1 MGVSEMAK
9 KVDATKGNL
18 AKLIFI
24 YTLPLIFSTIL
35 QNMFNIADKAVLG
48 NMAGSTAVAA
58 IGATT
63 VVSTLII
70 NGAIGLSSGTSIILA
85 RLVGQKDTEK
95 IKQTID
101 TSLITAALIGLF
113 LAIAGVLF
121 SPIILTATDCPVECY
136 DGAVLYM
143 RICLAGAPA
152 TLLYNYGSAILR
164 TLGDT
169 QKPLLYITIAGIV
182 NVGLNVILCLILPQ
196 KVMAVAIA
204 TVASK
209 IVSVILVLRRISRFD
224 KKFSFHLLRM
234 RPRLPTFAQI
244 IRFGIP
250 TSLSNLMVPLSN
262 LQITPAINSFG
273 VAAVAGNSAATS
285 IQGIA
290 SAFSSG
296 FGIATTTFVGQN
308 LGAKQPERVK
318 QSFWLLLGF
327 NFLITGTLG
336 VLFYL
341 SGRFWLGV
349 ILGAS
354 ETSAI
359 EYGMT
364 RLLYVCLFIFVLAIN
379 NILSHALQAFGYPLF
394 TSISSISFTLGFRV
408 LWMLMVYPKFPTI
421 NTIML
426 CYLVSWVLNMI
437 LYATFFTVVYRRYTK
452 KGICKKI

>member
-1 MGVSEMAK
+1 MAK
-9 KVDATKGNL
+9 KVDATNGNL
-18 AKLIFI
+18 VKLIFT

-35 QNMFNIADKAVLG
+35 QNMFNITDKAVLG

-58 IGATT
+58 IGASG
-63 VVSTLII
+63 VVTSLII
-70 NGAIGLSSGTSIILA
+70 NGAVGLSTGTSIILA
-85 RLVGQKDTEK
+85 RFVGQKDKDK

-101 TSLITAALIGLF
+101 TSLMTGAIIGLI
-113 LAIAGVLF
+113 LAIAGVVL
-121 SPIILTATDCPVECY
+121 SPMILKATECPAECY

-169 QKPLLYITIAGIV
+169 RKPLLYITVAGIT
-182 NVGLNVILCLILPQ
+182 NVTLNVILCLILPQ

-209 IVSVILVLRRISRFD
+209 IISVILVLRRIARFD
-224 KKFSFHLLRM
+224 KSFALHLPNM
-234 RPRLPTFAQI
+234 CFHAPTFTKI

-250 TSLSNLMVPLSN
+250 SSLSSLMVPLSN

-273 VAAVAGNSAATS
+273 VAAVAGNSAAAS
-285 IQGIA
+285 IQTIA
-290 SAFSSG
+290 SAFSNG

-308 LGAKQPERVK
+308 IGAKQPERVK
-318 QSFWLLLGF
+318 KSFWLLLGF

-336 VLFYL
+336 VIFYF

-349 ILGAS
+349 ILGFS
-354 ETSAI
+354 ETAAI
-359 EYGMT
+359 EYGMI
-364 RLLYVCLFIFVLAIN
+364 RLLHVCLFIFILSIN
-379 NILSHALQAFGYPLF
+379 NVLSHAIQAFGYPLF
-394 TSISSISFTLGFRV
+394 TSISSITFTLGFRV
-408 LWMLMVYPKFPTI
+408 LWMLLVYPHFPTFDM
-421 NTIML
+421 IML
-426 CYLVSWVLNMI
+426 CYLVSWSLNML
-437 LYATFFTVVYRRYTK
+437 LYATFFAVIYRRYTK

>member
-18 AKLIFI
+18 TKLIFV

-35 QNMFNIADKAVLG
+35 QNTFNIADKAVLG
-48 NMAGSTAVAA
+48 NMAGSTAVAS
-58 IGATT
+58 IGATS

-70 NGAIGLSSGTSIILA
+70 NGAVGLSTGTSIILA
-85 RLVGQKDTEK
+85 RFVGQKDTEK

-101 TSLITAALIGLF
+101 TSLITAILVGTV
-113 LAIAGVLF
+113 LAILGILF
-121 SPIILTATDCPVECY
+121 SPMILTATGCPAECY
-136 DGAVLYM
+136 DDAVLYM
-143 RICLAGAPA
+143 RICLLGTPA
-152 TLLYNYGSAILR
+152 TLFYNYGSAILR

-169 QKPLLYITIAGIV
+169 KNPLLYITIAGIA

-196 KVMAVAIA
+196 KVMAVALA
-204 TVASK
+204 TLLSK
-209 IVSVILVLRRISRFD
+209 AISISLLIRRISGFD
-224 KKFSFHLLRM
+224 EKISFHLLRM
-234 RPRLPTFAQI
+234 RPHFPTFVQI
-244 IRFGIP
+244 IRFGLP

-296 FGIATTTFVGQN
+296 FAIATTTFVGQN
-308 LGAKQPERVK
+308 IGAKQPERVK

-336 VLFYL
+336 VIFYL

-359 EYGMT
+359 EYGMI
-364 RLLYVCLFIFVLAIN
+364 RLFYVCLFIFVLAIN

>member
-1 MGVSEMAK
+1 MAK
-9 KVDATKGNL
+9 KVDATTGNL
-18 AKLIFI
+18 TKIIFT

-35 QNMFNIADKAVLG
+35 QNMFSIADKAVLG

-63 VVSTLII
+63 VISNLII
-70 NGAIGLSSGTSIILA
+70 NGAVGLSTGTSIILA
-85 RLVGQKDTEK
+85 RFVGQKNTEK

-101 TSLITAALIGLF
+101 TSLITAILIGTA
-113 LAIAGVLF
+113 LAILGIVF
-121 SPIILTATDCPVECY
+121 SPMILTATNCPAECY
-136 DGAVLYM
+136 DDAVLYM
-143 RICLAGAPA
+143 RIVLAGTPA
-152 TLLYNYGSAILR
+152 TLFYNYGSAILR

-204 TVASK
+204 TLASK
-209 IVSVILVLRRISRFD
+209 IISIVLLIKRIARFD
-224 KKFSFHLLRM
+224 EKISFHLLRM
-234 RPRLPTFAQI
+234 RPHLPTFIQI

-290 SAFSSG
+290 STFSSG
-296 FGIATTTFVGQN
+296 FSIATTTFVGQN
-308 LGAKQPERVK
+308 IGAKQPERVK
-318 QSFWLLLGF
+318 QSFWCLLGF

-354 ETSAI
+354 ETAAI
-359 EYGMT
+359 EYGMI
-364 RLLYVCLFIFVLAIN
+364 RLFYVCLFIFVLAIN

-408 LWMLMVYPKFPTI
+408 LWMLLVYPKFPTI
-421 NTIML
+421 NTIMF